1 MEATVNYGL
10 LTLLPPIFVIVFAVV
25 TKRTFEALILGA
37 IFGYVISDGL
47 GFFSPLM
54 DAVYTVLGDSGT
66 IWILLV
72 SFLVGALIMM
82 FEKSKAPLGF
92 AKFVSKYATS
102 RKKTAFAAFLIA
114 LATFIDEY
122 LSVLTIGASMKKVF
136 DKNKMPR
143 EHLAMVLSFTAASKS
158 ALIPVTSWFIFFSG
172 VIGAEKVIAGLG
184 SGTEIYIHSIPFV
197 FYGWLSMLLIPLMC
211 IGILPILGPM
221 KKAYARVD
229 ETGAVY
235 SALSAKYNLLTGD
248 EEEEQSGNIWLFIV
262 PILALIASTIYFMDI
277 LNGILIAL
285 VALGALCMATKTLKF
300 DAVADCIIG
309 GFASMMPMAAI
320 ISAALILK
328 TSMANIALPEYIINA
343 VLPFMVPSL
352 FPAIAFVIVAILSF
366 ITGSNWGIPAVTVP
380 ILIPLASTGGADVI
394 LTIAAILSGAVF
406 GSNGCFYSDCTVL
419 SATTAKVDA
428 MEHNITK
435 IPYALILAGVSVVLY
450 VVFGYIM

>member
-1 MEATVNYGL
+1 MEMTVNYGL
-10 LTLLPPIFVIVFAVV
+10 WTLLPPIFVIVFAVL
-25 TKRTFEALILGA
+25 TKRTFEALIFGA
-37 IFGYVISDGL
+37 ILGYVISDRL
-47 GFFSPLM
+47 GFFTPLM

-72 SFLVGALIMM
+72 SFLVGVLIMM

-92 AKFVSKYATS
+92 AKFVSKFATS
-102 RKKTAFAAFLIA
+102 RKKTAFTALLIA

-136 DKNKMPR
+136 DKNKVPR
-143 EHLAMVLSFTAASKS
+143 EHFAMVLSFTAASKS
-158 ALIPVTSWFIFFSG
+158 ALFPITSWFIFFSG
-172 VIGAEKVIAGLG
+172 VIGAEKVLANLG
-184 SGTEIYIHSIPFV
+184 SGTAIYIQTIPYI

-235 SALSAKYNLLTGD
+235 SQLSAQYNDTNS
-248 EEEEQSGNIWLFIV
+248 EEDNESGNILLFIV
-262 PILALIASTIYFMDI
+262 PIAFLIAATIYFMDI
-277 LNGILIAL
+277 LNGILIAIVIL
-285 VALGALCMATKTLKF
+285 AILSMVTKTLRF
-300 DAVADCIIG
+300 NEVADCILN
-309 GFASMMPMAAI
+309 GFASMIPMAAI

-343 VLPFMVPSL
+343 VLPFMVPTL
-352 FPAIAFVIVAILSF
+352 FPAIAFIIVGVLSF

-380 ILIPLASTGGADVI
+380 ILIPLAVAGDANVI

-406 GSNGCFYSDCTVL
+406 GSNGCFYSDCTIL
-419 SATTAKVDA
+419 SATTAKIDA
-428 MEHNITK
+428 MEHNMTK
-435 IPYALILAGVSVVLY
+435 IPYALILAAASVILY
-450 VVFGYIM
+450 LIFGFIM